1 MLMNQYY
8 TYLNRCELMLTRYLC
23 LILIALFSI
32 NCHAAW
38 FEASGQAAIENG
50 NTDVARQNAT
60 QEAIKQALLFAGASV
75 KSVQSMANGLL
86 ENDRFEV
93 RSAGEVSSIELIDEI
108 YSDGFVTVAIR
119 ADIFSQPSSCDGSDY
134 NKTIATMWH
143 PIAHRE
149 QATVGGIFEFGA
161 QLPKRLSRHFLKSAQ
176 HSQIVNIEP
185 FYHQSKGKVNVNE
198 ITTIA
203 RNTQSQYVLT
213 GLIEDVSVTRNEP
226 SSFEF
231 WKSPTAIRQFAYR
244 SRLFDGFTGELLWEK
259 SYEASSP
266 WEIGL
271 HQQVD
276 VSSNT
281 LWQSKYGQLVEG
293 VLQDITSSI
302 DEKLSCLPAY
312 GRILQVQGGTLHLN
326 IGEHHGVDRGDE
338 LTLFQVNQFYD
349 PQGML
354 HSQFNIHPTKVKVT
368 EVFANSA
375 MAIAKDNTLLANIQA
390 NDFVS
395 RR

>member
-1 MLMNQYY
+1 
-8 TYLNRCELMLTRYLC
+8 MLTRFIC
-23 LILIALFSI
+23 LILMAATSV
-32 NCHAAW
+32 NCSAAW
-38 FEASGQAAIENG
+38 FEASGQAAIESG
-50 NTDVARQNAT
+50 NTKLARQNAT

-93 RSAGEVSSIELIDEI
+93 RSAGEVGSIELIDET
-108 YSDGFVTVAIR
+108 YGDGYVTVSIR
-119 ADIFSQPSSCDGSDY
+119 ADIFSQSTTCDGSDY

-143 PIAHRE
+143 PIANRE
-149 QATVGGIFEFGA
+149 QATVGGIFELGA
-161 QLPKRLSRHFLKSAQ
+161 HLPKRLSQYFLKSAQ

-185 FYHQSKGKVNVNE
+185 YYHHYKSTVNVNE

-203 RNTQSQYVLT
+203 RKTQSQYILT
-213 GLIEDVSVTRNEP
+213 GLIEDVSVTKEMP
-226 SSFEF
+226 SSYEF
-231 WKSPTAIRQFAYR
+231 WKSATATRQFSYQ
-244 SRLFDGFTGELLWEK
+244 SKLFDGFTGELLWEK
-259 SYEASSP
+259 SYATSSP
-266 WEIGL
+266 WEIDL

-281 LWQSKYGQLVEG
+281 LWQSKYGLLIEG
-293 VLQDITSSI
+293 ILQDIATSI
-302 DEKLSCLPAY
+302 DEKLSCMPAY

-326 IGEHHGVDRGDE
+326 IGEHHGVGRGDE

>member
-1 MLMNQYY
+1 
-8 TYLNRCELMLTRYLC
+8 MLTRYIC
-23 LILIALFSI
+23 LILMAISSI

-50 NTDVARQNAT
+50 NTGVARQNAT

-75 KSVQSMANGLL
+75 KSVQNMANGLL

-108 YSDGFVTVAIR
+108 YSNGYVTVSIR
-119 ADIFSQPSSCDGSDY
+119 ADIFSQPTTCDASDY
-134 NKTIATMWH
+134 NKTIATMYH
-143 PIAHRE
+143 PIVNRE
-149 QATVGGIFEFGA
+149 HAAVGGIFDLGA
-161 QLPKRLSRHFLKSAQ
+161 QLPKRLSQHFLKSAQ

-185 FYHQSKGKVNVNE
+185 FYHRQAGTVNVNE

-203 RNTQSQYVLT
+203 RKTQSQYILT
-213 GLIEDVSVTRNEP
+213 GLIEDLSVTRETP

-231 WKSPTAIRQFAYR
+231 WKSPIATRQFAYQ
-244 SRLFDGFTGELLWEK
+244 SKLFDGFTGELLWEK
-259 SYEASSP
+259 SYAVSSI
-266 WEIGL
+266 WEIDL
-271 HQQVD
+271 YQQVD

-293 VLQDITSSI
+293 VLEDITASI

-354 HSQFNIHPTKVKVT
+354 HSQFNIHPTKVQVT